1 VAAGT
6 RRHGMSSVCAAVQRD
21 SARCAGVTAVVGTAR
36 SARCRLKGT
45 GGYGVHMMKH
55 RALKVTVER
64 EILKDLLRLA
74 FAAWITLFENDL
86 RSLINTY
93 VISLFD

>member
-1 VAAGT
+1 
-6 RRHGMSSVCAAVQRD
+6 MSSVCAAAIRD

-36 SARCRLKGT
+36 SARCRLKET

-64 EILKDLLRLA
+64 EILKDLLRSA
-74 FAAWITLFENDL
+74 SAVWITLFEND
-86 RSLINTY
+86 
-93 VISLFD
+93 

>member
-6 RRHGMSSVCAAVQRD
+6 RRHGMSSVYAAVVRD
-21 SARCAGVTAVVGTAR
+21 SARCAGVTAAVGTAR

-55 RALKVTVER
+55 RALKVTMVR
-64 EILKDLLRLA
+64 EILKDLLRSA
-74 FAAWITLFENDL
+74 SAVWITLFD
-86 RSLINTY
+86 
-93 VISLFD
+93 DD